1 MSAGTVGG
9 MAPSTREKVQ
19 MKGSRARVSGVVV
32 IAVVMFGMVATVLHA
47 GPAASGRFKLPFDA
61 QMGMM
66 ALPTGNYSYTVDG
79 LSLDGK
85 IVVYRENQALGI
97 LRAQTFSENGNQS
110 KNPALLCIRHDGKVA
125 IRALRLPRVGT
136 FYFSLPK
143 DLNVLMAQQPQLIE
157 TVSIEVSGD

>member
-1 MSAGTVGG
+1 
-9 MAPSTREKVQ
+9 
-19 MKGSRARVSGVVV
+19 MKASWAKISGVVLS
-32 IAVVMFGMVATVLHA
+32 AVVTFGMVAPALQA

-79 LSLDGK
+79 LSLDGTI
-85 IVVYRENQALGI
+85 IVYHETRAVGI
-97 LRAQTFSENGNQS
+97 LRPQMFSEKDSQS
-110 KNPALLCIRHDGKVA
+110 KNPALLCIRHGGKVA

-143 DLNVLMAQQPQLIE
+143 ELSVLMAQQPQLIE
-157 TVSIEVSGD
+157 TISVELSGD